1 MPHYNLV
8 PVVTAWR
15 FFGLGI
21 EKRPPVWR
29 LAVNISREES
39 RAANKFFPA
48 RSLGEVLT
56 NLTVKTGLLTKWL
69 QLPQAY
75 SDPLLRSKQ
84 LKRGVWSGTWKGM
97 SL

>member
-1 MPHYNLV
+1 
-8 PVVTAWR
+8 
-15 FFGLGI
+15 
-21 EKRPPVWR
+21 
-29 LAVNISREES
+29 VNISREES

-56 NLTVKTGLLTKWL
+56 NLTVKIGLLTKWL

-84 LKRGVWSGTWKGM
+84 LKRGVWYGTWKGM